1 MTQRDP
7 DTAARDDRAGRDN
20 SAIEQE
26 VEARTGFRAS
36 LSLLRRNRD
45 FRRLFLASVIS
56 LGGDWFL
63 FVAITSL
70 IVETTGRAID
80 VGLAILAQELAFFLA
95 SPPAGV
101 LVDRL
106 DRRKLMIVCDLARIG
121 VCASFLFVGA
131 GTIWLA
137 YPLLALLSV
146 FGAPFDPASSAA
158 TPNLVDP
165 HDLPTANALN
175 GSLWGTMLAVGAG
188 LGGIVATAFGRDT
201 AFVIDAISFAVSALL
216 LVGIRRPFSEEREP
230 GHEHSKMLDATIE
243 VVQYARRDHRVLAL
257 MGVKAGFGLAAGV
270 LALIPIFGADV
281 FARGEIGVGALMAA
295 RGIGALV
302 GPFLGHRISGEGHRH
317 LFGAIGVAL
326 AVFGFSYMAL
336 GLAPTLWIAAVVIFV
351 AHLGGG
357 AQWVLSTFGLQV
369 LVPDHIRGRVFA
381 VDFAMITLSLAISS
395 VIASVIA
402 DSSGPR
408 TAALA
413 VGAMAVVWAIA
424 WSVLTR
430 STRRRTVAAGF
441 SRPLA
446 GRDLQP

>member
-1 MTQRDP
+1 MTERDP
-7 DTAARDDRAGRDN
+7 DPALRERQ
-20 SAIEQE
+20 EQE
-26 VEARTGFRAS
+26 LRATTGLRAS
-36 LSLLRRNRD
+36 ASLLQRNRD

-121 VCASFLFVGA
+121 VCVSFLFVGA

-137 YPLLALLSV
+137 YPLLALLSI
-146 FGAPFDPASSAA
+146 FGAPFDPASTAA
-158 TPNLVDP
+158 TPNLVSP
-165 HDLPTANALN
+165 RDLPTANALN

-188 LGGIVATAFGRDT
+188 LGGIVASVFGRETAF
-201 AFVIDAISFAVSALL
+201 AIDAVSFGVSALL
-216 LVGIRRPFSEEREP
+216 LWGIRRPFSEKREP
-230 GHEHSKMLDATIE
+230 GHEHPKMVDATIE
-243 VVQYARRDHRVLAL
+243 VVHYARRDHRVLAL
-257 MGVKAGFGLAAGV
+257 IGVKAGFGLAAGV
-270 LALIPIFGADV
+270 LALIPVFGAEV
-281 FARGEIGVGALMAA
+281 FGRGEIGVGVLMAA
-295 RGIGALV
+295 RGVGALV
-302 GPFLGHRISGEGHRH
+302 GPFLGHRISGHGHRR

-326 AVFGFSYMAL
+326 ALFGLAYMAL
-336 GLAPTLWIAAVVIFV
+336 GLAPSLWIAAAVILI

-395 VIASVIA
+395 VVASTVA
-402 DSSGPR
+402 DAASPR
-408 TAALA
+408 VAALF
-413 VGAMAVVWAIA
+413 VGAMAVVWAVV
-424 WSVLTR
+424 WTWLTR
-430 STRRRTVAAGF
+430 AIRRRTVAEGF
-441 SRPLA
+441 SRPVPA
-446 GRDLQP
+446 ARER

>member
-1 MTQRDP
+1 MAEHEPIP
-7 DTAARDDRAGRDN
+7 DDQAR
-20 SAIEQE
+20 EL
-26 VEARTGFRAS
+26 EATTGLRAS
-36 LSLLRRNRD
+36 ISLLQRNRD

-106 DRRKLMIVCDLARIG
+106 DRRKLMIVCDLARVV
-121 VCASFLFVGA
+121 VCASFLLVGLD
-131 GTIWLA
+131 TIWLA

-165 HDLPTANALN
+165 QDLPTANALS

-188 LGGIVATAFGRDT
+188 LGGIVATVFGRDA
-201 AFVIDAISFAVSALL
+201 AFIVDAASFGLSALL
-216 LVGIRRPFSEEREP
+216 LWGIRRPFAEPREP
-230 GHEHSKMLDATIE
+230 GHEHPKMLDATIE
-243 VVQYARRDHRVLAL
+243 VLQYSRRDHRVLAL
-257 MGVKAGFGLAAGV
+257 IGVKAGFGLAAGV
-270 LALIPIFGADV
+270 LALIPVFGAEV
-281 FARGEIGVGALMAA
+281 FDRGEIGVGALMAA
-295 RGIGALV
+295 RGVGALV
-302 GPFLGHRISGEGHRH
+302 GPFLGHRISGEGHRR
-317 LFGAIGVAL
+317 LFGAIGIAL
-326 AVFGFSYMAL
+326 AVFGISYMAL
-336 GLAPTLWIAAVVIFV
+336 GLAPALWVAAAVIFV

-381 VDFAMITLSLAISS
+381 VDFAMITLSLAVSS
-395 VIASVIA
+395 LVASAIA
-402 DSSGPR
+402 DSIGARAS
-408 TAALA
+408 ALI
-413 VGAMAVVWAIA
+413 VGAMAVVWAVVWTA
-424 WSVLTR
+424 LTR
-430 STRRRTVAAGF
+430 AIRRETAEQGF
-441 SRPLA
+441 SRPTT
-446 GRDLQP
+446 QP

>member
-1 MTQRDP
+1 MDERE
-7 DTAARDDRAGRDN
+7 R
-20 SAIEQE
+20 EL
-26 VEARTGFRAS
+26 EATTGFRAS
-36 LSLLRRNRD
+36 VSLLQRNRD

-70 IVETTGRAID
+70 IIETTGRAID
-80 VGLAILAQELAFFLA
+80 VGLAILAQELAFFIA

-121 VCASFLFVGA
+121 ICLSFLFVGA

-146 FGAPFDPASSAA
+146 FGAPFDPASTAA

-165 HDLPTANALN
+165 RDLPTANALN

-201 AFVIDAISFAVSALL
+201 AFAIDAISFGVSALL
-216 LVGIRRPFSEEREP
+216 LWGIRRPFSEEREP
-230 GHEHSKMLDATIE
+230 GHEHPKMLDATIE
-243 VVQYARRDHRVLAL
+243 VLQYARRDHRVLAL
-257 MGVKAGFGLAAGV
+257 IGVKAGFGLAAGV
-270 LALIPIFGADV
+270 LALIPVFGSEV
-281 FARGEIGVGALMAA
+281 FHRAEIGVGALMAA
-295 RGIGALV
+295 RGVGALV
-302 GPFLGHRISGEGHRH
+302 GPFLGHRISGQGHRR
-317 LFGAIGVAL
+317 LFGAIGIAL
-326 AVFGFSYMAL
+326 AVFGVSYMAL
-336 GLAPTLWIAAVVIFV
+336 GLAPALWVAALVIFV

-395 VIASVIA
+395 VVASAVA
-402 DSSGPR
+402 DSAGPR
-408 TAALA
+408 RAAFI
-413 VGAMAVVWAIA
+413 VGAMAVLWSAVW
-424 WSVLTR
+424 SLLTR
-430 STRRRTVAAGF
+430 SIRRRTATEGF
-441 SRPLA
+441 STPTPA
-446 GRDLQP
+446 EG